1 MLVQQAV
8 GQRAHLVSTPRWI
21 KVHMSMIAQKNR
33 NESSK
38 RVIQK
43 FFWKKI
49 FFRPKIFKKPLF
61 LAIFGRK
68 NGKDKNFWS
77 KKIFWS
83 ESIQNG
89 PKRIL
94 KRKSRFRK
102 IFPIMTWHCHFFKKW
117 GLKSKKMAKTKIFG
131 RKFFLVGIDS
141 EWSKTYFKMKISIS
155 KIFSHYNFF
164 LGR

>member
-1 MLVQQAV
+1 
-8 GQRAHLVSTPRWI
+8 
-21 KVHMSMIAQKNR
+21 MSMIAQKNR
-33 NESSK
+33 NKKFSK
-38 RVIQK
+38 RVQK
-43 FFWKKI
+43 IFFKKN

-77 KKIFWS
+77 KIFFWS

-102 IFPIMTWHCHFFKKW
+102 KHCDFS
-117 GLKSKKMAKTKIFG
+117 LLSLQ
-131 RKFFLVGIDS
+131 KFLTASINR
-141 EWSKTYFKMKISIS
+141 KISKECTKMWLAFWCEQLKCNLFEAFKNLRPLKHQPYFCSQPLLTFYGVVMGICHDLH
-155 KIFSHYNFF
+155 F
-164 LGR
+164 

>member
-1 MLVQQAV
+1 M
-8 GQRAHLVSTPRWI
+8 
-21 KVHMSMIAQKNR
+21 
-33 NESSK
+33 
-38 RVIQK
+38 QK
-43 FFWKKI
+43 FFSKKI

-77 KKIFWS
+77 KIFFWS

-102 IFPIMTWHCHFFKKW
+102 FFPIVTCLSHFFEKLGHRSKKW
-117 GLKSKKMAKTKIFG
+117 QRQKFLVE
-131 RKFFLVGIDS
+131 KFFLVGIDS
-141 EWSKTYFKMKISIS
+141 EWSKTYFKTKISIS
-155 KIFSHYNFF
+155 KIFSHYDFS
-164 LGR
+164 LGT